1 MYHERF
7 AISSHDVDPA
17 GTLQPANLLR
27 IMQETANHQMRDERP
42 SYMELFDMGKAFL
55 LSRMA
60 VEVYAPLHQYEAV
73 DSYTWPAAGRG
84 ATHYRCSCIQR
95 GGEVVAR
102 GFGHWALVDTQTRR
116 LLRVGEVPMHY
127 SDGPLVELPGVRFQM
142 PEAPFG
148 GRPPRRALPR
158 DRRQPPPQQHA
169 LHGSARGLPAGAREP
184 LGDRLFAALPERGAA
199 WRGADRSSS
208 SDAQPEEGGGLRRFF
223 RTVRR
228 DGRVN
233 LEAAVR
239 LTPRDPA
246 AK

>member
-73 DSYTWPAAGRG
+73 DSYTWPRPDAARRTTGAAASSAAGRSSRAG
-84 ATHYRCSCIQR
+84 SATGR
-95 GGEVVAR
+95 
-102 GFGHWALVDTQTRR
+102 WWTRR
-116 LLRVGEVPMHY
+116 PAACCAWARCPWHY

-142 PEAPFG
+142 PEALSEV
-148 GRPPRRALPR
+148 GRHVVLYHEIDVNRHLNNTRYMDLLV
-158 DRRQPPPQQHA
+158 D
-169 LHGSARGLPAGAREP
+169 
-184 LGDRLFAALPERGAA
+184 FLPERESHWVTGFSLHFLSEAPL
-199 WRGADRSSS
+199 GEELTVFSSG
-208 SDAQPEEGGGLRRFF
+208 AQPEEGGGRAGSSAPCAG
-223 RTVRR
+223 T
-228 DGRVN
+228 
-233 LEAAVR
+233 AA
-239 LTPRDPA
+239 
-246 AK
+246 

>member
-17 GTLQPANLLR
+17 GTLQPAYLLR

-142 PEAPFG
+142 PEALSEAGRHVVLYHGKERNSSRRG
-148 GRPPRRALPR
+148 G
-158 DRRQPPPQQHA
+158 DYNNTCY
-169 LHGSARGLPAGAREP
+169 
-184 LGDRLFAALPERGAA
+184 
-199 WRGADRSSS
+199 
-208 SDAQPEEGGGLRRFF
+208 RFM
-223 RTVRR
+223 V
-228 DGRVN
+228 
-233 LEAAVR
+233 AIMAC
-239 LTPRDPA
+239 
-246 AK
+246 K

>member
-1 MYHERF
+1 
-7 AISSHDVDPA
+7 
-17 GTLQPANLLR
+17 
-27 IMQETANHQMRDERP
+27 
-42 SYMELFDMGKAFL
+42 
-55 LSRMA
+55 MA
-60 VEVYAPLHQYEAV
+60 RRSCSATQRSTVLHQYEAV

-102 GFGHWALVDTQTRR
+102 GFGHWALVDTQHPPPAARGRGAHALQRR
-116 LLRVGEVPMHY
+116 PAG
-127 SDGPLVELPGVRFQM
+127 G
-142 PEAPFG
+142 AA
-148 GRPPRRALPR
+148 GRPLPDARR
-158 DRRQPPPQQHA
+158 
-169 LHGSARGLPAGAREP
+169 P
-184 LGDRLFAALPERGAA
+184 LSEVGRHVVLYHEIDVNRHLNNTRYMDLLVDFLPERESHWVTGFSLHFLSEAPL
-199 WRGADRSSS
+199 GEELTVFC

>member
-142 PEAPFG
+142 PEALSEV
-148 GRPPRRALPR
+148 GRHVVLYHEIDVNRHLNNTRYMDLLV
-158 DRRQPPPQQHA
+158 D
-169 LHGSARGLPAGAREP
+169 
-184 LGDRLFAALPERGAA
+184 FLPERESHWVTGFSLHFLSEAPL
-199 WRGADRSSS
+199 GEELTVFC

-233 LEAAVR
+233 LEATVR

-246 AK
+246 AR